1 MPMRV
6 KGSYTFLSATI
17 LLCGFVLFLCV
28 SIPLRTQE
36 QEVDDRIQSR
46 ETELQELRKRIA
58 EQRKKIQEVEKKE
71 KNELEYL
78 RRLEKEEKLTRKL
91 QAGLGEKEGM
101 YQGQADRLRRDLSSN
116 EIVYTQRLEVLSKR
130 LREMYKEGQQEMWQE
145 LLNATDFDDLMQ
157 RYKFLA
163 LIAERD
169 AELLRDVRERGAE
182 IERQEA
188 AITETLHE
196 VYEAKREK
204 EAELGRLRENER
216 KRKATLRELGDS
228 KKVHQAKIDELAES
242 EKKILDFIDELE
254 RKRLDQAQDWAA
266 YGESDF
272 GKLKGRLNRPVAG
285 NTVREFG
292 RFRHPE
298 FGTVTFNSGIDIDA
312 RVGAPVRAVAKGR
325 VEYVDVLPGYGNC
338 IIINHGGGYYTLY
351 AHAEHSLV
359 RQGDKVEAGVVIAE
373 VGDTEGSPIHFEIR
387 KSKKALDPKKWLRR

>member
-1 MPMRV
+1 MRV
-6 KGSYTFLSATI
+6 ERSYIRLFATVLPCVLILS
-17 LLCGFVLFLCV
+17 LCV
-28 SIPLRTQE
+28 SGPLRPRGQ
-36 QEVDDRIQSR
+36 QVDDRIQSK
-46 ETELQELRKRIA
+46 ESELQELRKRIA
-58 EQRKKIQEVEKKE
+58 EQRKKIREVEKKE

-91 QAGLGEKEGM
+91 LKGLGEKEGM
-101 YQGQADRLRRDLSSN
+101 YQTQADRLRRDLSSN

-130 LREMYKEGQQEMWQE
+130 LRDMYKEGQQEMWQE
-145 LLNATDFDDLMQ
+145 LLNASDFDDLMQ
-157 RYKFLA
+157 RYKFLT
-163 LIAERD
+163 LIAEQD
-169 AELLRDVRERGAE
+169 ADLVRDVREQGAE

-196 VYEAKREK
+196 VSVAKREK
-204 EAELGRLRENER
+204 QAELGRLKENER
-216 KRKATLRELGDS
+216 KRKSTLQELGDS
-228 KKVHQAKIDELAES
+228 KKVYQAKIDELAES
-242 EKKILDFIDELE
+242 EKKLLDFIEELE
-254 RKRLDQAQDWAA
+254 RRRLEQAQDWSD

-272 GKLKGRLNRPVAG
+272 GKLKGRLNRPVHG

-351 AHAEHSLV
+351 AHAERSFV
-359 RQGDKVEAGVVIAE
+359 GQGDKVEAGAVIAE

-387 KSKKALDPKKWLRR
+387 KSKTALDPKEWIRR

>member
-6 KGSYTFLSATI
+6 EGSYTNLSATL
-17 LLCGFVLFLCV
+17 LLCVFVLSLCV
-28 SIPLRTQE
+28 PIPLRAQE
-36 QEVDDRIQSR
+36 QKVNDRIQSK

-58 EQRKKIQEVEKKE
+58 EQRRKIKEVEKKE

-91 QAGLGEKEGM
+91 LVGLDEKEGL
-101 YQGQADRLRRDLSSN
+101 YQGQADRLRLDLSSN
-116 EIVYTQRLEVLSKR
+116 EIVYSQRLEVLSKR
-130 LREMYKEGQQEMWQE
+130 LREMYKEGRQEMWQE
-145 LLNATDFDDLMQ
+145 LLNASDFDDLMQ
-157 RYKFLA
+157 RYKFLT

-169 AELLRDVRERGAE
+169 AELVRDVRERGAE

-196 VYEAKREK
+196 VSVAKREK
-204 EAELGRLRENER
+204 EAELGRLKENER

-228 KKVHQAKIDELAES
+228 KKVYQAKVDELAES
-242 EKKILDFIDELE
+242 EKKLLDFIEELE
-254 RKRLDQAQDWAA
+254 RRRLEQAQDWSD
-266 YGESDF
+266 YGETDF
-272 GKLKGRLNRPVAG
+272 GRLRGRLNRPVTG
-285 NTVREFG
+285 TTVREFG

-351 AHAEHSLV
+351 AHAERSFV
-359 RQGDKVEAGVVIAE
+359 SQGDKVESGAVIAE

-387 KSKKALDPKKWLRR
+387 KSKTALDPKEWLRR